1 MEGRLSYSDFQLQ
14 RGLAAPP
21 LRVQA
26 QLYRAHG
33 VHYTVSTFKV
43 KSRQCTLY
51 GVCLK
56 VSSGRCPLCV
66 VSASGS
72 APGGVHYAWCGGLHA
87 ASLMSVVVAALHTL
101 HPRL

>member
-72 APGGVHYAWCGGLHA
+72 APGGVHYAWCL
-87 ASLMSVVVAALHTL
+87 
-101 HPRL
+101 PRGQLRAVSIMPGVEAFTQRP